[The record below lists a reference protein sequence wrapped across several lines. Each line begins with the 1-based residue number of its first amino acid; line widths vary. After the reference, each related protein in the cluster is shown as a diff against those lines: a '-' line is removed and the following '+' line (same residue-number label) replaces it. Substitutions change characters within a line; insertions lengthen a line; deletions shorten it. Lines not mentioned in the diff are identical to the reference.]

1 MTMAN
6 QVTYRDMDPSQAL
19 NAIIDKRLQKL
30 ARYSSDIQHSR
41 VVIESPHNHKHKG
54 KEFRATVEIEVKG
67 SPITV
72 SQDDASIHIAVRD
85 AFNVAER
92 KLKSHA
98 EQLHSRRSDQHSR
111 RSARRVDLD
120 DDLDAVAS

>member
-19 NAIIDKRLQKL
+19 NAIINKRLQKL
-30 ARYSSDIQHSR
+30 ERYSSDIQHSR
-41 VVIESPHNHKHKG
+41 VVLESPHNHKHKG
-54 KEFRATVEIEVKG
+54 KQFRATVEIEVKG

-72 SQDDASIHIAVRD
+72 SQNDPSIHVAVRD
-85 AFNVAER
+85 AFNIAER

-98 EQLHSRRSDQHSR
+98 EQLKSRRSVKRLD
-111 RSARRVDLD
+111 ADVDN
-120 DDLDAVAS
+120 DLDAMAS

>member
-30 ARYSSDIQHSR
+30 ARYSTNIQHSR

-54 KEFRATVEIEVKG
+54 KEFRATIDIEVKG
-67 SPITV
+67 SPITI
-72 SQDDASIHIAVRD
+72 SQNDTSVHVAIRD
-85 AFNVAER
+85 AFNIAER

-98 EQLHSRRSDQHSR
+98 EQLHSHRTERRLD
-111 RSARRVDLD
+111 AND
-120 DDLDAVAS
+120 DDFDALAG

>member
-19 NAIIDKRLQKL
+19 NAIINKRLQKL
-30 ARYSSDIQHSR
+30 ERYSSDIQHSR
-41 VVIESPHNHKHKG
+41 VVLETPHNHKHKG
-54 KEFRATVEIEVKG
+54 KSYRATVEIEVKG
-67 SPITV
+67 SPITI
-72 SQDDASIHIAVRD
+72 SQDDPSIHIAVRD

-98 EQLHSRRSDQHSR
+98 EQLHSRRT
-111 RSARRVDLD
+111 ARRAENDISD
-120 DDLDAVAS
+120 DFDAMAS